1 MPLSVLY
8 SRRKSI
14 NQSQMTLNLYI
25 GSTFAREL
33 PSRFSLQ
40 STNLYIVMMP
50 QPLSLSLGSYSC
62 QRPFYVAGCSL
73 KSTPSSQLLTL
84 VREHSGSLL
93 PGSGTL
99 SLPLSE
105 QLPAWRSSK
114 DSSSTTYLPFL
125 MASVS
130 SVTNTTP
137 SFQWPVFMWSVD
149 IPFYSFYN
157 YFICYHII
165 LIMTAII
172 Y

>member
-8 SRRKSI
+8 SRRKSM
-14 NQSQMTLNLYI
+14 NQSQMTSNLYI

-40 STNLYIVMMP
+40 STNFYIVMMP
-50 QPLSLSLGSYSC
+50 QPLSWISFVSKTFL
-62 QRPFYVAGCSL
+62 RCSL

-130 SVTNTTP
+130 SVTNMTP
-137 SFQWPVFMWSVD
+137 SFQWPVLMWSVD

-165 LIMTAII
+165 IIMTTIII